1 MKKSF
6 FIFTIFLFSCFLS
19 YSQEPIKFA
28 KSNTPIFID
37 STIKSFVIRYF
48 KAGIVEVEYTAT
60 SDYVGSVMITVT
72 SGSKTLDVYFTGNLK
87 KGEKYSKIV
96 SMF

>member
-1 MKKSF
+1 MKKLF
-6 FIFTIFLFSCFLS
+6 LIFNICLFSSFLG
-19 YSQEPIKFA
+19 YSQEPIKFS

-60 SDYVGSVMITVT
+60 GDYIGSVIITVT
-72 SGSKTLDVYFTGNLK
+72 SGSKTIDVYFTGNLK

-96 SMF
+96 NVF